1 MVVQLVIHQEHVYP
15 VVVEKQPL
23 VVHVNIRL
31 RLLVLR
37 IVVTQVVALLQKPE
51 VIQHLP
57 VVVLSVLLPAVMVV
71 VVVQVVVLLVAAVD
85 ALVVDADKVLG

>member
-1 MVVQLVIHQEHVYP
+1 MYL
-15 VVVEKQPL
+15 VVVEKQHL
-23 VVHVNIRL
+23 VVHANIRL
-31 RLLVLR
+31 QPLVLR

-57 VVVLSVLLPAVMVV
+57 AVVLSVLLPAVTV
-71 VVVQVVVLLVAAVD
+71 VVVQVEALAVAAAAV